1 MTFLIFRF
9 SLHFADLI
17 RNVPADGNCMFSA
30 IADQLAFL
38 TGTNE
43 VTPQV
48 IRSELMTYLSR
59 FGIAEVSA

>member
-1 MTFLIFRF
+1 
-9 SLHFADLI
+9 
-17 RNVPADGNCMFSA
+17 MFSA
-30 IADQLAFL
+30 IADQLAFF